1 LCSQRGYFF
10 EVKYNLVTVS
20 QGQEKKPVSAREEVK
35 SMSILQLPGL
45 AGYQAF
51 AVLQR
56 K

>member
-1 LCSQRGYFF
+1 MIFF
-10 EVKYNLVTVS
+10 EVKYNLVTFS
-20 QGQEKKPVSAREEVK
+20 QEQEIKPVSAREEVK

-45 AGYQAF
+45 VGYQAF